1 MDIDPAALRALE
13 RERDISLD
21 VLVPA
26 IEQALVLA
34 YHRTDGAFRHA
45 RAELDRLRIVET
57 TAQAF
62 VDALATSLAG
72 APWPSATPKPPPGP
86 ATCSS
91 SAPTATSSRARSGD

>member
-1 MDIDPAALRALE
+1 MGRTGTAVTDSDYPTIRHLATRTGNHLAAECTDI
-13 RERDISLD
+13 
-21 VLVPA
+21 V
-26 IEQALVLA
+26 
-34 YHRTDGAFRHA
+34 
-45 RAELDRLRIVET
+45 AELDRLRIVET